1 MIQNPQALINDFRQ
15 AASRPGLQVE
25 HEYQPAPHK
34 PHKLPNGKCAVYIF
48 SISASYGRGCPAG
61 AHRVVKVGK
70 AGPNSNARFQSHHYD
85 PHRARSTLAAT
96 LLKSRTLWPYL
107 GIVELKDTEVEHW
120 IKKNTDRDNFY
131 LDATHKDLLD
141 ELEKYLRGKSG
152 SVFEGG

>member
-1 MIQNPQALINDFRQ
+1 
-15 AASRPGLQVE
+15 
-25 HEYQPAPHK
+25 
-34 PHKLPNGKCAVYIF
+34 
-48 SISASYGRGCPAG
+48 
-61 AHRVVKVGK
+61 
-70 AGPNSNARFQSHHYD
+70 
-85 PHRARSTLAAT
+85 
-96 LLKSRTLWPYL
+96 L